1 MFELQMIDIK
11 NEYYISMFLGIISLG
26 ILYIENIVN
35 KKKINSENYL
45 KLFITVIVSSA
56 LSIYLS
62 KMVGIENLKINEDIL
77 VGDPDF

>member
-1 MFELQMIDIK
+1 MIDIK
-11 NEYYISMFLGIISLG
+11 NEYYISIFLGIISLG
-26 ILYIENIVN
+26 ILYIENIIN

-62 KMVGIENLKINEDIL
+62 KMISIENIKINEDIL

>member
-1 MFELQMIDIK
+1 MIDIK

>member
-1 MFELQMIDIK
+1 MIDIK

-35 KKKINSENYL
+35 KKEINSENYL

>member
-26 ILYIENIVN
+26 ILYIENIIN

-62 KMVGIENLKINEDIL
+62 KMISIENIKINEDIL
-77 VGDPDF
+77 VGYPDF